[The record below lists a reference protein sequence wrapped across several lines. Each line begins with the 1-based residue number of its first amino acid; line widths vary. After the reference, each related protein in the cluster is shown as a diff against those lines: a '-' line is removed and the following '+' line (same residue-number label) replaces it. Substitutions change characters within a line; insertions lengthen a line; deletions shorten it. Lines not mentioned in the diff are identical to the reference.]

1 MGKLNRDDLINS
13 LNILARQ
20 MPLGLLH
27 RLIKDAEEFIAWHES
42 KKELRRKYRGK
53 QPKPRG
59 YNRFD

>member
-1 MGKLNRDDLINS
+1 
-13 LNILARQ
+13 

-42 KKELRRKYRGK
+42 KKALRRKNRGN
-53 QPKPRG
+53 QPKIRG

>member
-1 MGKLNRDDLINS
+1 MDRDELIRRLNL
-13 LNILARQ
+13 LAYQ

-42 KKELRRKYRGK
+42 KKALRRKDRGK
-53 QPKPRG
+53 KPNMRG